1 MTLKEYIKEYYPI
14 KEKLQIIKSDPIKM
28 IMEQDDLPYD
38 SIVSVDGKLQKVVY
52 ISEEDFIPVLEIL
65 SYSKEEVEKSKDI
78 EFKEVWK
85 TYMDNVEITDLNLE
99 NLMTI
104 SKEYIES
111 RKRKEALLEQC
122 IH

>member
-111 RKRKEALLEQC
+111 RKRKEALLKQC

>member
-52 ISEEDFIPVLEIL
+52 ISEEDFIVRRKL
-65 SYSKEEVEKSKDI
+65 K
-78 EFKEVWK
+78 
-85 TYMDNVEITDLNLE
+85 NLK
-99 NLMTI
+99 I
-104 SKEYIES
+104 
-111 RKRKEALLEQC
+111 
-122 IH
+122 

>member
-1 MTLKEYIKEYYPI
+1 
-14 KEKLQIIKSDPIKM
+14 
-28 IMEQDDLPYD
+28 
-38 SIVSVDGKLQKVVY
+38 
-52 ISEEDFIPVLEIL
+52 
-65 SYSKEEVEKSKDI
+65 
-78 EFKEVWK
+78 
-85 TYMDNVEITDLNLE
+85 MDNVEITDLNLE